1 MSKDKLENNKLIAEF
16 MGFSLNQFGEVDNS
30 NIYLQWMSTNINC
43 VYDIQHDD
51 FPLLDRNDYW
61 KFHSSWDWLMPVWN
75 KILKFGKSEFG
86 FQWEQS
92 IGETFITIN
101 TGNHNKFKLSWL
113 NSGEIKDVYYVIVEF
128 IKWYNQN
135 KLNETN

>member
-61 KFHSSWDWLMPVWN
+61 KFHSSWDWLMPVLE
-75 KILKFGKSEFG
+75 KIEENYYTEILGTNTKNDNSYIMNIFDYNGKFIFDPHSHKSKLELV
-86 FQWEQS
+86 
-92 IGETFITIN
+92 FITIV
-101 TGNHNKFKLSWL
+101 
-113 NSGEIKDVYYVIVEF
+113 DF
-128 IKWYNQN
+128 IKWHN
-135 KLNETN
+135 KNKVNETN

>member
-1 MSKDKLENNKLIAEF
+1 MSKDEILRCNKLIARF
-16 MGFSLNQFGEVDNS
+16 MYEKSFNDNGEDCYCES
-30 NIYLQWMSTNINC
+30 YSGMI
-43 VYDIQHDD
+43 D
-51 FPLLDRNDYW
+51 FYIENAKYH
-61 KFHSSWDWLMPVWN
+61 KSWDWLIPVWN

-101 TGNHNKFKLSWL
+101 TGNHNKFKLIWL

-128 IKWYNQN
+128 IKWYNSCQ
-135 KLNETN
+135 KE